1 MNHKETKH
9 KQLGMN
15 YSTASNR
22 LVKDLLFNFIITT
35 GNNCCFR
42 CGEPMERSNFS
53 IEHKHPWLHS
63 EKPQEMFFDLNNIS
77 YSHLKCN
84 VAAARKPVVSC
95 GSVYKYALG
104 CRCTSCTK
112 AKKDKER
119 KKHNPEIRKAK
130 FKRTGH

>member
-104 CRCTSCTK
+104 CRCASCTK
-112 AKKDKER
+112 ANTDNAR
-119 KKHNPEIRKAK
+119 KKYNPEIRKAK